1 MNNYLIKSNAI
12 SLIDKKIDEL
22 IKEKGFDSSSVTTY
36 DLEEDSITSLIEDAD
51 TISFLTP
58 NKVII
63 GKNLSN
69 NNLDEKNLKILSK
82 YLDNPNSDVL
92 LILVTTNIDEID
104 FENISAVPAVKTKPD
119 DVTTNIDE
127 IKKIVKETINKL
139 SLVNMSTDT
148 KEIVKDILKGYDVEY
163 RVINLLEEYYSE
175 DLERLISETKKLS
188 LAFINTKKITYKD
201 ALELLVKPLN
211 KQDSLAFDLVR
222 EIALKDKK
230 KAVNIYNELLSYNI
244 ESYALFGLLE
254 SQYRLLYQVKVLNKR
269 NISYNDMAS
278 ILEVHPFRVK
288 KTLELVRYYTL
299 KEIRKLLKNLSDIDF
314 KIKRGVYENNI
325 IIDLLILNIK

>member
-1 MNNYLIKSNAI
+1 MNSYLIKSNAT
-12 SLIDKKIDEL
+12 SLIDKKIEEL
-22 IKEKGFDSSSVTTY
+22 IKELGFNDASITTY

-58 NKVII
+58 SKVII

-69 NNLDEKNLKILSK
+69 NNLDDKNIKTLSK

-92 LILVTTNIDEID
+92 LIFVTTNIDTRKK
-104 FENISAVPAVKTKPD
+104 S
-119 DVTTNIDE
+119 
-127 IKKIVKETINKL
+127 IKEVINKL
-139 SLVNMSTDT
+139 SLVNISTDT
-148 KEIVKDILKGYDVEY
+148 KTLVKDILKGYDVEY
-163 RVINLLEEYYSE
+163 RVINLLDEYYKD
-175 DLERLISETKKLS
+175 DLERLISETKKLA
-188 LAFINTKKITYKD
+188 LAFINTKKITYKE
-201 ALELLVKPLN
+201 ALDLLVKPLN
-211 KQDSLAFDLVR
+211 KQDTLAFDLVR

-230 KAVNIYNELLSYNI
+230 KALNIYNELLSYNI

-299 KEIRKLLKNLSDIDF
+299 KEIRKLLKNLADIDY
-314 KIKRGVYENNI
+314 KIKSGIYENNI

>member
-1 MNNYLIKSNAI
+1 MNSYLIKSNAT
-12 SLIDKKIDEL
+12 SLIDKKIEEL
-22 IKEKGFDSSSVTTY
+22 IKELGFNDASITTY

-58 NKVII
+58 SKVII

-69 NNLDEKNLKILSK
+69 NNLDDKNIKTLSK

-92 LILVTTNIDEID
+92 LIFLTTNIDTRKK
-104 FENISAVPAVKTKPD
+104 S
-119 DVTTNIDE
+119 
-127 IKKIVKETINKL
+127 IKEVINKL
-139 SLVNMSTDT
+139 SLVNISPDT
-148 KEIVKDILKGYDVEY
+148 KSIVKDILKGYDVEY
-163 RVINLLEEYYSE
+163 RVINLLDEYYKD
-175 DLERLISETKKLS
+175 DLERLISETKKLA
-188 LAFINTKKITYKD
+188 LAFINTKKITYKE
-201 ALELLVKPLN
+201 ALDLLVKPLN
-211 KQDSLAFDLVR
+211 KQDTLAFDLVR

-230 KAVNIYNELLSYNI
+230 KALNIYNELLSYNI

-299 KEIRKLLKNLSDIDF
+299 KEIRKHLKNLADIDY
-314 KIKRGVYENNI
+314 KIKSGIYENNI

>member
-12 SLIDKKIDEL
+12 SLIDKKIEEL

-36 DLEEDSITSLIEDAD
+36 DLEEDNITSLIEDAD

-69 NNLDEKNLKILSK
+69 NNLDEKNLKTLSK

-92 LILVTTNIDEID
+92 LILVTTNID
-104 FENISAVPAVKTKPD
+104 AR
-119 DVTTNIDE
+119 
-127 IKKIVKETINKL
+127 KKIIKEVINKL
-139 SLVNMSTDT
+139 SLVNISTDT
-148 KEIVKDILKGYDVEY
+148 KTLVKDILKGYDVEY

-175 DLERLISETKKLS
+175 DLERLISETKKLA
-188 LAFINTKKITYKD
+188 LAFINNKKITYKD

-314 KIKRGVYENNI
+314 KIKSGVYENNI

>member
-12 SLIDKKIDEL
+12 SLIDKKIEEL

-92 LILVTTNIDEID
+92 LILVTTNID
-104 FENISAVPAVKTKPD
+104 AR
-119 DVTTNIDE
+119 
-127 IKKIVKETINKL
+127 KKIVKEVINKL
-139 SLVNMSTDT
+139 SLVNISTDT

-175 DLERLISETKKLS
+175 DLERLISETKKLA

-314 KIKRGVYENNI
+314 KIKSGVYENNI

>member
-12 SLIDKKIDEL
+12 SLIDKKIEEL

-92 LILVTTNIDEID
+92 LILVTTNID
-104 FENISAVPAVKTKPD
+104 AR
-119 DVTTNIDE
+119 
-127 IKKIVKETINKL
+127 KKIVKEVINKL
-139 SLVNMSTDT
+139 SLVNISTDT

-314 KIKRGVYENNI
+314 KIKSGVYENNI

>member
-1 MNNYLIKSNAI
+1 MNNYLIKNNAI
-12 SLIDKKIDEL
+12 SLIDKKIEEL

-69 NNLDEKNLKILSK
+69 NNLDEKNLKTLSK

-92 LILVTTNIDEID
+92 LILVTTNID
-104 FENISAVPAVKTKPD
+104 AR
-119 DVTTNIDE
+119 
-127 IKKIVKETINKL
+127 KKIVKEVINKL
-139 SLVNMSTDT
+139 SLVNISTDT

-175 DLERLISETKKLS
+175 DLERLISETKKLA

>member
-12 SLIDKKIDEL
+12 SLIDKKIEEL

-92 LILVTTNIDEID
+92 LILVTTNID
-104 FENISAVPAVKTKPD
+104 AR
-119 DVTTNIDE
+119 
-127 IKKIVKETINKL
+127 KKIVKEVINKL
-139 SLVNMSTDT
+139 SLVNISTDT
-148 KEIVKDILKGYDVEY
+148 KGIIKDILKGYDVEY

-175 DLERLISETKKLS
+175 DLERLISETKKLA

-222 EIALKDKK
+222 VIALKDKK

>member
-12 SLIDKKIDEL
+12 SLIDKKIEEL

-69 NNLDEKNLKILSK
+69 NNLDEKNLKTLSK

-92 LILVTTNIDEID
+92 LILVTTNID
-104 FENISAVPAVKTKPD
+104 AR
-119 DVTTNIDE
+119 
-127 IKKIVKETINKL
+127 KKIVKEVINKL
-139 SLVNMSTDT
+139 SLVNISTDT

-175 DLERLISETKKLS
+175 DLERLINETKKLA

-299 KEIRKLLKNLSDIDF
+299 KEIRKILKNLADIDF
-314 KIKRGVYENNI
+314 KIKSGIYENNI
-325 IIDLLILNIK
+325 VIDLLILNIK

>member
-1 MNNYLIKSNAI
+1 MNSYLIKSNAI

-22 IKEKGFDSSSVTTY
+22 IKELGFNDASITTY

-58 NKVII
+58 SKVII

-69 NNLDEKNLKILSK
+69 NNLDDKNIKTLSK

-92 LILVTTNIDEID
+92 LIFVTTNIDTRKK
-104 FENISAVPAVKTKPD
+104 S
-119 DVTTNIDE
+119 
-127 IKKIVKETINKL
+127 IKEVINKL
-139 SLVNMSTDT
+139 SLVNISTDT
-148 KEIVKDILKGYDVEY
+148 KSIVKDILKGYDVEY
-163 RVINLLEEYYSE
+163 RVINLLDEYYKD
-175 DLERLISETKKLS
+175 DLERLISETKKLA
-188 LAFINTKKITYKD
+188 LAFINTKKITYKE
-201 ALELLVKPLN
+201 ALDLLVKPLN
-211 KQDSLAFDLVR
+211 KQDTLAFDLVR

-230 KAVNIYNELLSYNI
+230 KALNIYNELLSYNI

-299 KEIRKLLKNLSDIDF
+299 KEIRKLLKNLADIDY
-314 KIKRGVYENNI
+314 KIKSGIYENNI

>member
-12 SLIDKKIDEL
+12 SLIDKKIEEL
-22 IKEKGFDSSSVTTY
+22 IKEKSFDSSSVTTY
-36 DLEEDSITSLIEDAD
+36 DLEDDSITSLIEDAD

-69 NNLDEKNLKILSK
+69 NNLDEKNLKTLSK

-92 LILVTTNIDEID
+92 LILVTTNID
-104 FENISAVPAVKTKPD
+104 AR
-119 DVTTNIDE
+119 
-127 IKKIVKETINKL
+127 KKIVKEVINKL
-139 SLVNMSTDT
+139 SLVNISTDT

-222 EIALKDKK
+222 EIALKNKK

-314 KIKRGVYENNI
+314 KIKSGVYENNI

>member
-12 SLIDKKIDEL
+12 SLIDKKIEEL
-22 IKEKGFDSSSVTTY
+22 IKEKDFDSSSVTTY

-92 LILVTTNIDEID
+92 LILVTTNID
-104 FENISAVPAVKTKPD
+104 ARKKT
-119 DVTTNIDE
+119 
-127 IKKIVKETINKL
+127 VKEVINKL
-139 SLVNMSTDT
+139 SLVNISTDT
-148 KEIVKDILKGYDVEY
+148 KTLVKDILKGYDVEY

-175 DLERLISETKKLS
+175 DLERLISETKKLA

-314 KIKRGVYENNI
+314 KIKSGVYENNI

>member
-1 MNNYLIKSNAI
+1 MNNYLIKSNAT
-12 SLIDKKIDEL
+12 SLIDKKIEEL
-22 IKEKGFDSSSVTTY
+22 IKEKNFSDASITTY
-36 DLEEDSITSLIEDAD
+36 DLEEDSIITLIEDAD

-58 NKVII
+58 SKVII

-69 NNLDEKNLKILSK
+69 NNLDDKNIKALSK
-82 YLDNPNSDVL
+82 YLDNPNNDVL
-92 LILVTTNIDEID
+92 LILVTTNID
-104 FENISAVPAVKTKPD
+104 ARKKT
-119 DVTTNIDE
+119 
-127 IKKIVKETINKL
+127 VKEVINKL
-139 SLVNMSTDT
+139 ALVNISTDT
-148 KEIVKDILKGYDVEY
+148 KIIVKDILKDYDMEY

-175 DLERLISETKKLS
+175 DLERLISETKKLA
-188 LAFINTKKITYKD
+188 LAFIDIKKITYKE
-201 ALELLVKPLN
+201 ALDLLVKPLN
-211 KQDSLAFDLVR
+211 KQDTLAFDLVR

-230 KAVNIYNELLSYNI
+230 KALNIYNELLSYNI

-299 KEIRKLLKNLSDIDF
+299 KEIRKLLKNLSNIDY
-314 KIKRGVYENNI
+314 KIKSGIYENNI

>member
-1 MNNYLIKSNAI
+1 MNSYLIKSNAI

-22 IKEKGFDSSSVTTY
+22 IKELGFNDASITTY

-58 NKVII
+58 SKVII

-69 NNLDEKNLKILSK
+69 NNLDDKNIKALSK
-82 YLDNPNSDVL
+82 YLDNPNNDVL
-92 LILVTTNIDEID
+92 LIFVTTNID
-104 FENISAVPAVKTKPD
+104 TR
-119 DVTTNIDE
+119 
-127 IKKIVKETINKL
+127 KKIVKETINKL
-139 SLVNMSTDT
+139 SLVNISTNT

-175 DLERLISETKKLS
+175 DLERLISETKKLA
-188 LAFINTKKITYKD
+188 LAFIDIKKITYKE
-201 ALELLVKPLN
+201 ALDLLVKPLN
-211 KQDSLAFDLVR
+211 KQDTLAFDLVR

-230 KAVNIYNELLSYNI
+230 KALNIYNELLSYNI

-299 KEIRKLLKNLSDIDF
+299 KEIRKLLKNLSNIDY
-314 KIKRGVYENNI
+314 KIKSGIYENNI

>member
-1 MNNYLIKSNAI
+1 MNSYLIKSNAI

-22 IKEKGFDSSSVTTY
+22 IKELGFNDASITTY

-58 NKVII
+58 SKVII

-69 NNLDEKNLKILSK
+69 NNLDDKNIKTLSK
-82 YLDNPNSDVL
+82 YLENPNSDVL
-92 LILVTTNIDEID
+92 LIFVTTNIDTRKK
-104 FENISAVPAVKTKPD
+104 S
-119 DVTTNIDE
+119 
-127 IKKIVKETINKL
+127 IKEVINKL
-139 SLVNMSTDT
+139 SLVNISTDT
-148 KEIVKDILKGYDVEY
+148 KSIVKDILKGYDVEY
-163 RVINLLEEYYSE
+163 RVINLLDEYYKD
-175 DLERLISETKKLS
+175 DLERLISETKKLA
-188 LAFINTKKITYKD
+188 LAFINTKKITYKE
-201 ALELLVKPLN
+201 ALDLLVKPLN
-211 KQDSLAFDLVR
+211 KQDTLAFDLVR

-230 KAVNIYNELLSYNI
+230 KALNIYNELLSYNI

-299 KEIRKLLKNLSDIDF
+299 KEIRKLLKNLADIDY
-314 KIKRGVYENNI
+314 KIKSGSYENNI

>member
-92 LILVTTNIDEID
+92 LILVTTNID
-104 FENISAVPAVKTKPD
+104 AR
-119 DVTTNIDE
+119 
-127 IKKIVKETINKL
+127 KKIVKEVINKL
-139 SLVNMSTDT
+139 SLVNISTDT

-175 DLERLISETKKLS
+175 DLERLISETKKLA

-211 KQDSLAFDLVR
+211 KQDNLAFDLVR

-314 KIKRGVYENNI
+314 KIKSGVYENNI

>member
-12 SLIDKKIDEL
+12 SLIDKKIEEL

-69 NNLDEKNLKILSK
+69 NNLDEKNLKTLSK

-92 LILVTTNIDEID
+92 LILVTTNID
-104 FENISAVPAVKTKPD
+104 AR
-119 DVTTNIDE
+119 
-127 IKKIVKETINKL
+127 KKIVKEVINKL
-139 SLVNMSTDT
+139 SLVNISTDT

-175 DLERLISETKKLS
+175 DLERLISETKKLA

-314 KIKRGVYENNI
+314 KIKSGVYENNI

>member
-12 SLIDKKIDEL
+12 SLIDKKIEEL

-36 DLEEDSITSLIEDAD
+36 ELEEDSITSLIEDAD

-92 LILVTTNIDEID
+92 LILVTTNIDARKK
-104 FENISAVPAVKTKPD
+104 S
-119 DVTTNIDE
+119 
-127 IKKIVKETINKL
+127 IKEVINKL
-139 SLVNMSTDT
+139 SLVNISTDT
-148 KEIVKDILKGYDVEY
+148 KALVKDILKGYDVEY

-175 DLERLISETKKLS
+175 DLERLISETKKLA

-254 SQYRLLYQVKVLNKR
+254 SQYRLLYQVMVLNKR
-269 NISYNDMAS
+269 NISYNEIS
-278 ILEVHPFRVK
+278 NILEVHPFRVK

-299 KEIRKLLKNLSDIDF
+299 KEIRKILKNLADIDF
-314 KIKRGVYENNI
+314 KIKSGIYENNI
-325 IIDLLILNIK
+325 VIDLLILNIK

>member
-12 SLIDKKIDEL
+12 SLIDKKIEEL
-22 IKEKGFDSSSVTTY
+22 IKEKDFDSSSVTTY

-69 NNLDEKNLKILSK
+69 NNLDEKNLKTLSK

-92 LILVTTNIDEID
+92 LILVTTNID
-104 FENISAVPAVKTKPD
+104 AR
-119 DVTTNIDE
+119 
-127 IKKIVKETINKL
+127 KKIVKEVINKL
-139 SLVNMSTDT
+139 SLVNISTDT

-175 DLERLISETKKLS
+175 DLERLISETKKLA

-201 ALELLVKPLN
+201 ALELLVKLLN

-314 KIKRGVYENNI
+314 KIKSGVYENNI

>member
-92 LILVTTNIDEID
+92 LILVTTNID
-104 FENISAVPAVKTKPD
+104 ARKKT
-119 DVTTNIDE
+119 
-127 IKKIVKETINKL
+127 VKEVINKL
-139 SLVNMSTDT
+139 SLVNISTDT
-148 KEIVKDILKGYDVEY
+148 KTLVKDILKGYDVEY

-175 DLERLISETKKLS
+175 DLERLISETKKLA

-314 KIKRGVYENNI
+314 KIKSGVYENNI

>member
-12 SLIDKKIDEL
+12 SLIDKKIEEL

-69 NNLDEKNLKILSK
+69 NNLDEKNLKTLSK

-92 LILVTTNIDEID
+92 LILVTTNID
-104 FENISAVPAVKTKPD
+104 AR
-119 DVTTNIDE
+119 
-127 IKKIVKETINKL
+127 KKIVKEVINKL
-139 SLVNMSTDT
+139 SLVNISTDT
-148 KEIVKDILKGYDVEY
+148 KTLVKDILKGYDVEY

-175 DLERLISETKKLS
+175 DLERLISETKKLA

-314 KIKRGVYENNI
+314 KIKSGVYENNI

>member
-1 MNNYLIKSNAI
+1 MNNYLIKSSAI
-12 SLIDKKIDEL
+12 SLIDKKIEEL
-22 IKEKGFDSSSVTTY
+22 VKENKFNDASITTY
-36 DLEEDSITSLIEDAD
+36 DMEEDSITSLIEDAD

-69 NNLDEKNLKILSK
+69 NNLDDKSLKILSK
-82 YLDNPNSDVL
+82 YLDNPNSSVL
-92 LILVTTNIDEID
+92 LIFVTTNIDTRKK
-104 FENISAVPAVKTKPD
+104 AVKE
-119 DVTTNIDE
+119 V
-127 IKKIVKETINKL
+127 INKL
-139 SLVNMSTDT
+139 SLVNISTDT
-148 KEIVKDILKGYDVEY
+148 KNIIKDILKDYDVEY
-163 RVINLLEEYYSE
+163 RVNNLLEEYYNE
-175 DLERLISETKKLS
+175 DLERLISETKKLA

-254 SQYRLLYQVKVLNKR
+254 SQYRLLYQVKVLNKK
-269 NISYNDMAS
+269 NISYNDMAN

-314 KIKRGVYENNI
+314 KIKSGVYENNI

>member
-1 MNNYLIKSNAI
+1 MNSYLIKSNAI

-22 IKEKGFDSSSVTTY
+22 IKELGFNDASITTY

-58 NKVII
+58 SKVII

-69 NNLDEKNLKILSK
+69 NNLDDKNIKTLSK

-92 LILVTTNIDEID
+92 LIFVTTNID
-104 FENISAVPAVKTKPD
+104 TR
-119 DVTTNIDE
+119 
-127 IKKIVKETINKL
+127 KKIVKEVINKL
-139 SLVNMSTDT
+139 SLVNISTDT
-148 KEIVKDILKGYDVEY
+148 KSIVKDILKGYDVEY
-163 RVINLLEEYYSE
+163 RVINLLDEYYKD
-175 DLERLISETKKLS
+175 DLERLISETKKLA
-188 LAFINTKKITYKD
+188 LAFINTKKITYKE
-201 ALELLVKPLN
+201 ALDLLVKPLN
-211 KQDSLAFDLVR
+211 KQDTLAFDLVR

-230 KAVNIYNELLSYNI
+230 KALNIYNELLSYNI

-299 KEIRKLLKNLSDIDF
+299 KEIRKLLKNLADIDY
-314 KIKRGVYENNI
+314 KIKSGIYENNI

>member
-12 SLIDKKIDEL
+12 SLIDKKIEEL

-63 GKNLSN
+63 CKNLSN

-92 LILVTTNIDEID
+92 LILVTTNID
-104 FENISAVPAVKTKPD
+104 ARKKT
-119 DVTTNIDE
+119 
-127 IKKIVKETINKL
+127 VKEVINKL
-139 SLVNMSTDT
+139 SLVNISTDT
-148 KEIVKDILKGYDVEY
+148 KTLVKDILKGYDVEY

-175 DLERLISETKKLS
+175 DLERLISETKKLA

>member
-1 MNNYLIKSNAI
+1 MNSYLIKSNAI
-12 SLIDKKIDEL
+12 SLIDKKIEEL

-69 NNLDEKNLKILSK
+69 NNLDEKNLKTLSK

-92 LILVTTNIDEID
+92 LILVTTNIDARKK
-104 FENISAVPAVKTKPD
+104 S
-119 DVTTNIDE
+119 
-127 IKKIVKETINKL
+127 IKEVINKL
-139 SLVNMSTDT
+139 SLVNISTDT
-148 KEIVKDILKGYDVEY
+148 KALVKDILKGYDVEY

-175 DLERLISETKKLS
+175 DLERLISETKKLA
-188 LAFINTKKITYKD
+188 LAFINNKKITYKD

-299 KEIRKLLKNLSDIDF
+299 KEIRKLLKNLSDIDY
-314 KIKRGVYENNI
+314 KIKSGIYENNI

>member
-12 SLIDKKIDEL
+12 SLIDKKIEEL

-69 NNLDEKNLKILSK
+69 NNLDEKNLKTLSK

-92 LILVTTNIDEID
+92 LILVTTNID
-104 FENISAVPAVKTKPD
+104 AR
-119 DVTTNIDE
+119 
-127 IKKIVKETINKL
+127 KKIIKEVINKL
-139 SLVNMSTDT
+139 SLVNISTDT
-148 KEIVKDILKGYDVEY
+148 KTLVKDILKGYDVEY

-175 DLERLISETKKLS
+175 DLERLISETKKLA

-201 ALELLVKPLN
+201 TLELLVKPLN

-314 KIKRGVYENNI
+314 KIKSGVYENNI

>member
-12 SLIDKKIDEL
+12 SLIDKKIEEL
-22 IKEKGFDSSSVTTY
+22 IKEKDFDSSSVTTY

-69 NNLDEKNLKILSK
+69 NNLDEKNLKILYK

-92 LILVTTNIDEID
+92 LILVTTNIDARKK
-104 FENISAVPAVKTKPD
+104 S
-119 DVTTNIDE
+119 
-127 IKKIVKETINKL
+127 IKEVINKL
-139 SLVNMSTDT
+139 SLVNISTDT
-148 KEIVKDILKGYDVEY
+148 KALVKDILKGYDVEY

-175 DLERLISETKKLS
+175 DLERLISETKKLA

-299 KEIRKLLKNLSDIDF
+299 KEIRKILKNLADIDF
-314 KIKRGVYENNI
+314 KIKSGIYENNI
-325 IIDLLILNIK
+325 VIDLLILNIK

>member
-12 SLIDKKIDEL
+12 SLIDKKIEEL

-92 LILVTTNIDEID
+92 LILVTTNID
-104 FENISAVPAVKTKPD
+104 AR
-119 DVTTNIDE
+119 
-127 IKKIVKETINKL
+127 KKIVKEVINKL
-139 SLVNMSTDT
+139 SLVNISTDT
-148 KEIVKDILKGYDVEY
+148 KTLVKDILKGYDVEY

-175 DLERLISETKKLS
+175 DLERLISETKKLA

-222 EIALKDKK
+222 EIALKNKK

-314 KIKRGVYENNI
+314 KIKSGVYENNI